1 MNVED
6 MCFQIFH
13 ELHEQNLMI
22 TLGKYDISNLEQK
35 MQDFSV
41 QDYVELSQDM
51 EEQTWSNES
60 GVEFEC
66 RDREKRIVTFSGVYY
81 RL

>member
-51 EEQTWSNES
+51 EEQT
-60 GVEFEC
+60 
-66 RDREKRIVTFSGVYY
+66 
-81 RL
+81 

>member
-1 MNVED
+1 

-51 EEQTWSNES
+51 EEQT
-60 GVEFEC
+60 
-66 RDREKRIVTFSGVYY
+66 
-81 RL
+81 